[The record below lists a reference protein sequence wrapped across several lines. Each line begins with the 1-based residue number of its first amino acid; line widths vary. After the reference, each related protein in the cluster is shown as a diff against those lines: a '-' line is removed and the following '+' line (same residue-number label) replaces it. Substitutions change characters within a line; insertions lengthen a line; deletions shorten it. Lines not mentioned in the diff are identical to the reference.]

1 MRMINSRKITP
12 LLLRFYSRCFLFPY
26 EEMTYE
32 LQHIF
37 RQIETHIDDA
47 EGMLIEHEVLAVLNS
62 FQGEDIQNLR
72 SDYVLL
78 FSRSHRSESVCP
90 FFAGEFTSRFGIP
103 YDPDI
108 FIDLLWESELIP
120 GEEGAMDSIVN
131 YLEYYALLYDAAEI
145 ESPKHISA
153 EQFLEKHLQIW
164 IPQFC
169 DLLYKS
175 ANVTFYRELAAALKR
190 QILSNT

>member
-1 MRMINSRKITP
+1 MIHNRKITP

-37 RQIETHIDDA
+37 RQIETFIDD
-47 EGMLIEHEVLAVLNS
+47 EGDLLIEQEVLAVLNS

-78 FSRSHRSESVCP
+78 FSKSYRSESLCP
-90 FFAGEFTSRFGIP
+90 LFAGEFTSQLGIP

-108 FIDLLWESELIP
+108 FVDLLLDSELIP
-120 GEEGAMDSIVN
+120 GEEEAMDSIVN
-131 YLEYYALLYDAAEI
+131 YLEYYAFLHDAAEF
-145 ESPKHISA
+145 ESPYQINA
-153 EQFLEKHLQIW
+153 ELFLEKHLQIW

-175 ANVTFYRELAAALKR
+175 ANVTFYRELAATLKR
-190 QILSNT
+190 YILSNT